1 MLGTFW
7 CLLNHQS
14 WPALQSSVTGKKA
27 LNSFI
32 LLLKI
37 LTSLYMLPAI
47 ALIYFSKELKGN
59 LRHFKSALQ
68 LLAMC

>member
-1 MLGTFW
+1 MLGTLW

-14 WPALQSSVTGKKA
+14 WLALQSSVTGKKT
-27 LNSFI
+27 LNSFS
-32 LLLKI
+32 LLLKVLI
-37 LTSLYMLPAI
+37 SLYMLPAI
-47 ALIYFSKELKGN
+47 ALIYFSREFKGN